1 MRRLALLCVA
11 LLAAGCYDSRF
22 GERGDDATPE
32 PVTATIRQLREKFA
46 GTTFPVTGDIVVS
59 GRVTTSDYAENF
71 YRTFCIEEDGAG
83 IEVMAGIDHLH
94 NDFPEGCHVTLRLRG
109 LALGESH
116 GVLQAGR
123 MPAAGSGFTTD
134 YIGSK
139 AALDAAVT
147 RNGEALEPIAPTLLS
162 PGELTPERCGT
173 LVRIGALGY
182 TPEDLTPGLR
192 TTRCPSAA
200 VRSRESCNTTPPGKG
215 VTSSNCAMKTIVPV
229 NRLPAIS
236 RTALWTAVSVVL
248 ALAVL
253 AGCDKASGLEFD
265 DDPPAGTAT
274 IAALKSRCTGEQ
286 AAVTEDIT
294 VEGVVTGN
302 DLYGEFYKT
311 LVVEDTSGGIS
322 IAVDAT
328 ELYVDY
334 PVGTAVTIHCNG
346 LFLCDY
352 GGKVMLGTRPTGE
365 YAGPG
370 RIPPAEAA
378 LYLRR
383 KQAETRPLRPRTLT
397 FGEVDM
403 RHTDTYVHFEGV
415 RFVQQGNWCDPDPE
429 TGRPATTERQIA
441 DASGRE
447 FTVRTAG
454 TCTYATEPVPQG
466 TGSVYGII
474 DYFNGKYTLRIA
486 NREVDFATVAAR
498 PTACPSSGGY
508 SAPKPTR

>member
-1 MRRLALLCVA
+1 
-11 LLAAGCYDSRF
+11 
-22 GERGDDATPE
+22 
-32 PVTATIRQLREKFA
+32 
-46 GTTFPVTGDIVVS
+46 
-59 GRVTTSDYAENF
+59 
-71 YRTFCIEEDGAG
+71 
-83 IEVMAGIDHLH
+83 
-94 NDFPEGCHVTLRLRG
+94 
-109 LALGESH
+109 
-116 GVLQAGR
+116 
-123 MPAAGSGFTTD
+123 
-134 YIGSK
+134 
-139 AALDAAVT
+139 
-147 RNGEALEPIAPTLLS
+147 
-162 PGELTPERCGT
+162 
-173 LVRIGALGY
+173 
-182 TPEDLTPGLR
+182 
-192 TTRCPSAA
+192 
-200 VRSRESCNTTPPGKG
+200 
-215 VTSSNCAMKTIVPV
+215 MKTIVPV

-236 RTALWTAVSVVL
+236 RTALRTAVSVVL
-248 ALAVL
+248 ALTAL

-265 DDPPAGTAT
+265 DDTPQGMVT
-274 IAALKSRCTGEQ
+274 IAALKSRCTGAQ

-328 ELYVDY
+328 EHYVDY

-346 LFLCDY
+346 LFLC
-352 GGKVMLGTRPTGE
+352 E

-370 RIPPAEAA
+370 RIPQAEAV

-383 KQAETRPLRPRTLT
+383 KQAETSPLRPRTLT

-429 TGRPATTERQIA
+429 TGRPATTERWIA
-441 DASGRE
+441 DHTGRE
-447 FTVRTAG
+447 FIVRTAG

>member
-1 MRRLALLCVA
+1 
-11 LLAAGCYDSRF
+11 
-22 GERGDDATPE
+22 
-32 PVTATIRQLREKFA
+32 
-46 GTTFPVTGDIVVS
+46 
-59 GRVTTSDYAENF
+59 
-71 YRTFCIEEDGAG
+71 
-83 IEVMAGIDHLH
+83 
-94 NDFPEGCHVTLRLRG
+94 
-109 LALGESH
+109 
-116 GVLQAGR
+116 
-123 MPAAGSGFTTD
+123 
-134 YIGSK
+134 
-139 AALDAAVT
+139 
-147 RNGEALEPIAPTLLS
+147 
-162 PGELTPERCGT
+162 
-173 LVRIGALGY
+173 
-182 TPEDLTPGLR
+182 
-192 TTRCPSAA
+192 
-200 VRSRESCNTTPPGKG
+200 
-215 VTSSNCAMKTIVPV
+215 MKTIVPV

-236 RTALWTAVSVVL
+236 RTALRTAVSVVL

-378 LYLRR
+378 LYLRQ

-415 RFVQQGNWCDPDPE
+415 RFVQQGNWYDPDPE